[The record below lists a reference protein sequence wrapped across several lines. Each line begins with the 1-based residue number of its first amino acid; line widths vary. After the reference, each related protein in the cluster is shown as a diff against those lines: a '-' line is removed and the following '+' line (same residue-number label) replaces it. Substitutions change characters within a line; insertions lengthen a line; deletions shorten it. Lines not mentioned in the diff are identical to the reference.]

1 MAPKKPTGKT
11 VSKTIEKKATP
22 AKGAV
27 HIEACK
33 S

>member
-1 MAPKKPTGKT
+1 MAPKKATKT

-22 AKGAV
+22 AKGV
-27 HIEACK
+27 VDIEACK